1 MDPSSEDHGETDN
14 LDKPDKPATSLLN
27 MTPVELL
34 RNIISRLIRSARTGK
49 PHGYLPELV
58 TAAGKLGVDVN
69 CLATWI
75 PSQAQ
80 LDLLVKCQGPLGS
93 LGIAEKQETVIR
105 RIAGWFQALGG
116 AESRALSAL
125 LALISSKPTDGRPKP
140 SASLPARQPQR
151 PPQQKPRRSFKPT
164 FLKAASQRLK
174 GDPQAHLRSVKF
186 ADTMATDIVVYL
198 DEAWPKHGRH
208 GVVAGVVWLGQG
220 PDPKLLP
227 LAPQHLRL
235 QKNFDRKAVEFL
247 TQLKN
252 CPHAIPFIFRFT
264 PTGNLVPEESY
275 EEMVHESLLMLLGWI
290 LPGRLPVTTRKPT
303 GVRIICEAI
312 GADHHNGR
320 KQTDVLRGLMLQAA
334 RRDPTRF
341 ERWAIT
347 ELRWVQKTEADPK
360 TFSPLEVLDQGY
372 LGYAD
377 LLAYLTLGEES
388 PNARI
393 LAELSNPDEWAECL
407 TISTGLANLMEQIHI
422 TAPAFPGDFLSKMAV
437 NLGRP
442 LIDRTLDLL
451 REKWQDDT
459 DAKARI
465 LAEMDA
471 RYVGKVRDLPALS
484 RQFEVVRRT
493 VGKLPPDAPR
503 RLRLIELALRLQM
516 SNHFGD
522 PVALAGLED
531 DYGDLRR
538 RALENGEADLVAHVD
553 LNLAVCASDRFEPE
567 RALLIVEDLIE
578 DEPRLSLLSRAKLHS
593 ARGQYLSMTG
603 DHQAAR
609 DAFNVA
615 LGLIGQA
622 DLTDEEREADW
633 DQTAIYRA
641 FNAIDAGFP
650 DASEQVDE
658 VIRKG
663 GIEPTLKHQFRHHL
677 WLRFLFS
684 DPGLAEDRQTY
695 LDQSSDDVLDQ
706 HPWQLIAMYRGLF
719 AAELDRTDDAVKW
732 FNRSLEIALGSMRG
746 VTLRTIAAVIAT
758 VAWQETGE
766 AAFKE
771 AASSIITGDW
781 EDGGPNLPL
790 TEALPT
796 TAFIVEKLEKTLHRD
811 EPSFRAD
818 EILGLLRFNYR

>member
-1 MDPSSEDHGETDN
+1 MDN
-14 LDKPDKPATSLLN
+14 LGKAEKHVAFPTLPN
-27 MTPVELL
+27 MDLVDLL

-58 TAAGKLGVDVN
+58 TEAGKLGVDVN
-69 CLATWI
+69 CLAPWI
-75 PSQAQ
+75 PSQAW
-80 LDLLVKCQGPLGS
+80 LDLLVKCQGVLGN
-93 LGIAEKQETVIR
+93 LGIAGKREAEICRV
-105 RIAGWFQALGG
+105 AGWFQSLGG
-116 AESRALSAL
+116 AESRALLGL
-125 LALISSKPTDGRPKP
+125 LALISSKSADGRPKG
-140 SASLPARQPQR
+140 SAASPAIQAPR
-151 PPQQKPRRSFKPT
+151 PPQRKPGRSFKTT

-186 ADTMATDIVVYL
+186 ADSMATDIVVYL
-198 DEAWPKHGRH
+198 DEAWPKHGRY
-208 GVVAGVVWLGQG
+208 GVIAGVVWLGQR
-220 PDPKLLP
+220 PDPNLLP

-235 QKNFDRKAVEFL
+235 QKDFDGKAVDFI
-247 TQLKN
+247 TRLKD

-264 PTGNLVPEESY
+264 PTGNRAPTDAY

-290 LPGRLPVTTRKPT
+290 LPTRLPVANRKPT

-312 GADHHNGR
+312 GADHHGGR
-320 KQTDVLRGLMLQAA
+320 KQTDVLRGLILQAA

-347 ELRWVQKTEADPK
+347 ELRWVQKTEANPK
-360 TFSPLEVLDQGY
+360 TFNSWEVLDQGY

-388 PNARI
+388 PNARV

-407 TISTGLANLMEQIHI
+407 TISPGLANLMEQVHI

-442 LIDRTLDLL
+442 LIDRTLDSL

-465 LAEMDA
+465 LAELDA
-471 RYVGKVRDLPALS
+471 RYVGKVRDLTALS

-503 RLRLIELALRLQM
+503 RLRLIEMALRLQM

-522 PVALAGLED
+522 PVALAGLEE

-567 RALLIVEDLIE
+567 QALLIVEDLFE
-578 DEPRLSLLSRAKLHS
+578 EEPRLSLLSRAKLHS

-603 DHQAAR
+603 DHEAAR
-609 DAFNVA
+609 DAFNEA
-615 LGLIGQA
+615 LGLISKA
-622 DLTDEEREADW
+622 DLTEEDRGADW

-650 DASEQVDE
+650 DAREQVEE

-663 GIEPTLKHQFRHHL
+663 GIEPTLKNQFRHHL

-684 DPGLAEDRQTY
+684 EPGLAEDRKAY
-695 LDQSSDDVLDQ
+695 LDQVSDDVLDR

-719 AAELDRTDDAVKW
+719 AAELDRAEDAVKW
-732 FNRSLEIALGSMRG
+732 FNRSLEIALGSMHG
-746 VTLRTIAAVIAT
+746 ATLRIIAAVIAT
-758 VAWQETGE
+758 LAWRETGE
-766 AAFKE
+766 EAFKE
-771 AASSIITGDW
+771 AASKIINGGW
-781 EDGGPNLPL
+781 EAVVPNLTL

-796 TAFIVEKLEKTLHRD
+796 TAFIVEELEKALHKD
-811 EPSFRAD
+811 EPCFRSE
-818 EILGLLRFNYR
+818 EILGLLSFNYR